1 MAPEKTQEEPESVLR
16 RETLA
21 RLALG
26 GGLLF
31 VGGFAYLT
39 FRLVRSGPRKPAADI
54 RTGLDPNAV
63 GRTIR
68 IFSHALL
75 FRTER
80 GELLALDRR
89 CTHLGCRVRPSADG
103 KLIQCP
109 CHGSNF
115 DRAGTPLRGPAT
127 RPLRRLRTSVDA
139 RGEVVIHV
147 KG

>member
-54 RTGLDPNAV
+54 RTGLEPKGV

-68 IFSHALL
+68 TFSHALL
-75 FRTER
+75 LRTEQ
-80 GELLALDRR
+80 GELVALDRR
-89 CTHLGCRVRPSADG
+89 CTHLGCPVSASADG
-103 KLIQCP
+103 KLIHCP
-109 CHGSNF
+109 CHGSSF
-115 DRAGTPLRGPAT
+115 DRAGAPLRGPAT